1 MTTSPLSDL
10 KVALPGSALSM
21 KLLRSETD
29 ELDERWAEQAPVSVV
44 AAPSQILKVVNE
56 ALLERVFG
64 PQAARARRAIDG
76 VGAETAY
83 REVLDARDDGALDD
97 VLIEPFAAVEQ
108 ALVTAQ
114 VDDDDDAYRTALAGM
129 MLLAIQIRLRSLAR
143 V

>member
-83 REVLDARDDGALDD
+83 REVLDALDDGALDD